1 MNHILQ
7 VAENQIKNYLKI
19 IGIYEDIYENK
30 EVTEVLINT
39 NKKIFTKVLG
49 KGFVM
54 KQYEYK
60 PEALINLLKVLSTLD
75 SKQLTEKNPNIST
88 KLVLSNGQKVRIEG
102 LIAPTV
108 ENPTINIRKQS
119 SFLITVENYLEKGFI
134 NQEILEFFNKMIEQH
149 KNILIVG
156 GTDTGKTTLT
166 NAILNLMERRK
177 ERIIAIEE
185 VPELQLFSDNVN
197 RIQIIPNIF
206 PALDGL
212 RYCMR
217 ASPER
222 IVFGEIREGT
232 SAYEFI
238 NGLNSG
244 HPGGISTIHAND
256 GVGGLKK
263 LEMYINSSFG
273 KPLSEEIGMTIDVII
288 TVKMKNYQ
296 RYLASIDICKG
307 YDRNNNKYILENFYR
322 HINEKED

>member
-1 MNHILQ
+1 
-7 VAENQIKNYLKI
+7 
-19 IGIYEDIYENK
+19 
-30 EVTEVLINT
+30 
-39 NKKIFTKVLG
+39 
-49 KGFVM
+49 
-54 KQYEYK
+54 
-60 PEALINLLKVLSTLD
+60 
-75 SKQLTEKNPNIST
+75 
-88 KLVLSNGQKVRIEG
+88 
-102 LIAPTV
+102 
-108 ENPTINIRKQS
+108 
-119 SFLITVENYLEKGFI
+119 
-134 NQEILEFFNKMIEQH
+134 MIEQH